1 MEQAKEIGTEGKY
14 ERKEYLD
21 RKAFTEM
28 VRNFLTA
35 LERDEDLEVGVKGQ
49 NYKVPRSAFQNGK
62 FRSEYE
68 VKKGE
73 YEFELTLKWREDE
86 KISKQ

>member
-1 MEQAKEIGTEGKY
+1 MELSKEAGKEGKY

-21 RKAFTEM
+21 RQKFTEM

-35 LERDEDLEVGVKGQ
+35 LESDQDLQVEVKGE
-49 NYKVPRSAFQNGK
+49 NYKVPRSAFESGR

-86 KISKQ
+86 KASKQ

>member
-1 MEQAKEIGTEGKY
+1 MERAKEIGKEGKY

-21 RKAFTEM
+21 RIAFTEM
-28 VRNFLTA
+28 VRDFLTA
-35 LERDEDLEVGVKGQ
+35 LENDEDLQVEVKGE
-49 NYKVPRSAFQNGK
+49 NYKVPRSAFENGK

-73 YEFELTLKWREDE
+73 YEYELTLKWREDE
-86 KISKQ
+86 KTSKH